1 MAIFTKVIY
10 FYWKSFWKAN
20 SKKMHL
26 FSFALSWFN
35 IKGIFATTAPFPARR
50 NKLDLKNCFDL
61 SKIMKKTNLRMK
73 TQWREFEGKV
83 ANYLQSFVLL
93 YFKAFFS
100 IKNEKLNFKRDELKP
115 YVLVSKNF
123 LNLEQRKRKLNFY
136 LASSNLCSK
145 IQWLIKV
152 NCSNFIVITYLFFNC
167 NIMVH
172 TQKKISVGLKNYF
185 YKSSMLMFVRS
196 WDNLAKVHIIL

>member
-1 MAIFTKVIY
+1 
-10 FYWKSFWKAN
+10 
-20 SKKMHL
+20 
-26 FSFALSWFN
+26 
-35 IKGIFATTAPFPARR
+35 
-50 NKLDLKNCFDL
+50 
-61 SKIMKKTNLRMK
+61 MK

-100 IKNEKLNFKRDELKP
+100 IKNEKLNFKKDELKP
-115 YVLVSKNF
+115 YILVSKNF

-136 LASSNLCSK
+136 LVSSNLCSK
-145 IQWLIKV
+145 IQWLKV

-167 NIMVH
+167 KIMVH

-196 WDNLAKVHIIL
+196 WDNLAQGTYNSIVFHFSWPYLVFDTFLITNLPYIQDAHRPLWLVGRTCL